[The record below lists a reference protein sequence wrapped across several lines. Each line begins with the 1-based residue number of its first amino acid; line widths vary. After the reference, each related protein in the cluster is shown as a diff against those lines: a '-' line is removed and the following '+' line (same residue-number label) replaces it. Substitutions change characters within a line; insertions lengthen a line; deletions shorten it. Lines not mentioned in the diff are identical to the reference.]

1 MDTDITVS
9 LMLKELRKLPLG
21 SITSTGKLAVK
32 TPGVFTDRDFRII
45 DKKFR
50 KAAWK
55 DGFYLD
61 DLIYWQLS
69 SEPRFL
75 IDFAVQKRKPKKR
88 FDHVRMHIH
97 NLPEIPYELDINIPQ
112 KIVTFIEFIPEKQ
125 HQIHR
130 CDDAEWAEIGYII
143 EDCNFSQWNNE
154 YLASSEGDGCR
165 VWEMKLQ
172 NNNKTV
178 KKSYGHQKYPNSWM
192 TFEALEAQCL
202 LLFGIEKD
210 YPV

>member
-1 MDTDITVS
+1 MHVEPSVFQHQLFSQMKQVLFYPYTGS
-9 LMLKELRKLPLG
+9 MLLNNGLG
-21 SITSTGKLAVK
+21 
-32 TPGVFTDRDFRII
+32 
-45 DKKFR
+45 
-50 KAAWK
+50 
-55 DGFYLD
+55 
-61 DLIYWQLS
+61 QLS
-69 SEPRFL
+69 F
-75 IDFAVQKRKPKKR
+75 
-88 FDHVRMHIH
+88 
-97 NLPEIPYELDINIPQ
+97 
-112 KIVTFIEFIPEKQ
+112 Q